1 MLRWPDVL
9 NLAKNGNPAPD
20 RKVVKT
26 DAEWGKQLSPEEYQ
40 VTRHAGTERPFSSEM
55 FSLFDPGIYACLC
68 CETVLFDASEKF
80 ESGTG
85 WPSFTQPVAAN
96 VIAYRFDGPSF
107 LKRAETV
114 CNTCD
119 AHLGHVFPDGP
130 APSGL
135 RYCMTAVGLKKV
147 KIGSGAIGE

>member
-1 MLRWPDVL
+1 MVLKWPDVL
-9 NLAKNGNPAPD
+9 NLAKGGNPPTD

-26 DAEWGKQLSPEEYQ
+26 DAEWRAQLSDEEYH
-40 VTRHAGTERPFSSEM
+40 VTRQAGTEGAFSSEM
-55 FSLFDPGIYACLC
+55 CSLLEPGIYSCLC

-85 WPSFTQPVAAN
+85 WPSFTQPIKEN

-107 LKRAETV
+107 LKRVETV

-130 APSGL
+130 APRDLRSYITSAALQNVTNASG
-135 RYCMTAVGLKKV
+135 R
-147 KIGSGAIGE
+147 